1 MDARRA
7 CVEILLGATVDCRS
21 WELGPD
27 KKICTGAARTVY
39 AVQILFRSGV
49 FNRVGVN
56 TPHHTSVATL
66 DLGIS
71 SPQKETDCPS
81 FLLKVHSS
89 LLSYH
94 TSSIV
99 LPSLSMD
106 RYAAQGSVAITDLR
120 DTTPKGVSPQTSCQE
135 HCDSSI

>member
-71 SPQKETDCPS
+71 SPQKETDRPQ
-81 FLLKVHSS
+81 SS
-89 LLSYH
+89 LFSPLLSHILYCA
-94 TSSIV
+94 I
-99 LPSLSMD
+99 PSLSMD
-106 RYAAQGSVAITDLR
+106 RYAAQG
-120 DTTPKGVSPQTSCQE
+120 
-135 HCDSSI
+135 